1 TLSEFQKHLA
11 EAGQWLPIDPPDH
24 GKATLGGVVATG
36 LSGAHSLGYGPPR
49 SFVIGMRVVLAG
61 GRAIK
66 AGGNVVKNV
75 AGYDLCKLF
84 TGSYGT
90 LGFVTELTFKLRP
103 LPEETRTVVACGSVG
118 SLIVAGRKI
127 VTQFFPVAVEIVSE
141 RLVSEMKIDAKR
153 GECALLIRFAGS
165 SRGVISQTAQ
175 ALKLLREEHNNRCD
189 TFDE

>member
-1 TLSEFQKHLA
+1 VTLVDFQKHLA
-11 EAGQWLPIDPPDH
+11 QSGQWLPIDPPDD
-24 GKATLGGVVATG
+24 GRATLGGVIASG
-36 LSGAHSLGYGPPR
+36 LSGPQTLGFGLPR
-49 SFVIGMRVVLAG
+49 SFVIGMRAVLG
-61 GRAIK
+61 DGRQIK

-118 SLIVAGRKI
+118 SLIVAGRRI
-127 VTQFFPVAVEIVSE
+127 ATQFFTVVVASASE

-153 GECALLIRFAGS
+153 GEC
-165 SRGVISQTAQ
+165 
-175 ALKLLREEHNNRCD
+175 
-189 TFDE
+189 